1 MSSQGFNCG
10 QCCAGEFCTNE
21 HRQLRPDVT
30 CTTCGKILHLL
41 CGIGGQEED
50 TFECKICYDQKQKE
64 EKSKQRRESDKRHR
78 DNESEERKK
87 VRREKI
93 VFVMLIDVKK
103 NQKKVKIRD
112 EKKIKLINQKD
123 EQKKVLRE
131 DQKGYRQ

>member
-50 TFECKICYDQKQKE
+50 TFDCKKCYNQKQKKKKE
-64 EKSKQRRESDKRHR
+64 NKGENVLKNIVRMSLKKRRK
-78 DNESEERKK
+78 
-87 VRREKI
+87 
-93 VFVMLIDVKK
+93 
-103 NQKKVKIRD
+103 
-112 EKKIKLINQKD
+112 
-123 EQKKVLRE
+123 
-131 DQKGYRQ
+131 

>member
-50 TFECKICYDQKQKE
+50 TFDCKKCYNQKQKE
-64 EKSKQRRESDKRHR
+64 ERRKQQNRERAKKQRENK
-78 DNESEERKK
+78 SEEKK
-87 VRREKI
+87 KERREK
-93 VFVMLIDVKK
+93 LYCH
-103 NQKKVKIRD
+103 
-112 EKKIKLINQKD
+112 
-123 EQKKVLRE
+123 
-131 DQKGYRQ
+131 G

>member
-87 VRREKI
+87 VRREKNRI
-93 VFVMLIDVKK
+93 CNANRRKK
-103 NQKKVKIRD
+103 ESEESKKQRQ
-112 EKKIKLINQKD
+112 EKSKL
-123 EQKKVLRE
+123 V
-131 DQKGYRQ
+131 